1 MSQHPT
7 PSVDHARLDTHRRTV
22 SALVI
27 GASGA
32 VGRAITEELTRTG
45 HRFTAASRRADD
57 PAARIDLGATHGLT
71 ALSTAARQHDVVIN
85 ASGIERAEI
94 AGVLATAGTPLVDIS
109 ATGAYLHELA
119 TASRAGA
126 RTAAPSTAA
135 PEPEPGPTVV
145 LGAGIAPGLST
156 ALVADLLEK
165 HDVSRATAPTTG
177 APEID
182 VAVTLGA
189 GEVHG
194 PAALAWTAGL
204 AGRAVYGAPEP
215 HAVQNFIERRT
226 LPTAIGPRRF
236 LRADFPDH
244 VLLATPPRPGATP
257 AIRSYLSTGSR
268 LATAALGL
276 VGRVPALRSLAAR
289 APHIGDE
296 RWEIR
301 AIDRATGAHR
311 IATGSGQS
319 RATGIIAAHAAIAA
333 ADQPRLGA
341 VPMSAVLRTEQLAQL
356 PGVTVG

>member
-7 PSVDHARLDTHRRTV
+7 PSADPARLDTPRRTV
-22 SALVI
+22 SALVV

-45 HRFTAASRRADD
+45 HRFTAASRRADN
-57 PAARIDLGATHGLT
+57 PAARIDLGATNGPA
-71 ALSTAARQHDVVIN
+71 ALSAAARQHDVVIN
-85 ASGIERAEI
+85 ASGIERPEI
-94 AGVLATAGTPLVDIS
+94 AGVLTAAGTPLVDIS

-119 TASRAGA
+119 RASRAGT
-126 RTAAPSTAA
+126 RTAA
-135 PEPEPGPTVV
+135 PEPGPTVV

-156 ALVADLLEK
+156 ALVTDLIESRD
-165 HDVSRATAPTTG
+165 DVFASAQITPS

-204 AGRAVYGAPEP
+204 AGRAIYEAPET
-215 HAVQNFIERRT
+215 HVVQNFIEWRT

-244 VLLATPPRPGATP
+244 VLLATPPRHGAAP

-276 VGRVPALRSLAAR
+276 VGRVPALRSLVAR

-301 AIDRATGAHR
+301 AIDRATGEYR
-311 IATGSGQS
+311 VATGSGQS

-333 ADQPRLGA
+333 TEQPRLGA

-356 PGVTVG
+356 PGITVGMSVG

>member
-7 PSVDHARLDTHRRTV
+7 PSADHARLDSPRRTV

-94 AGVLATAGTPLVDIS
+94 AGVLAAAGTPFVDIS
-109 ATGAYLHELA
+109 ATGAYLYELA
-119 TASRAGA
+119 AASRAGT
-126 RTAAPSTAA
+126 RAAASSAA
-135 PEPEPGPTVV
+135 APEPGPTVV

-156 ALVADLLEK
+156 ALVADLLEA
-165 HDVSRATAPTTG
+165 HARSRATALTVS

-215 HAVQNFIERRT
+215 HPVQNFIESRT

-236 LRADFPDH
+236 LRADFPDQ
-244 VLLATPPRPGATP
+244 VLLATPPPTGATP

-276 VGRVPALRSLAAR
+276 VGRVPALRSLVAR

-301 AIDRATGAHR
+301 AIDRATGKHR
-311 IATGSGQS
+311 LATGSGQS

-333 ADQPRLGA
+333 AEQPRLGA